1 MKESLVNKIDNR
13 EITVGVVGLGYV
25 GLPLAV
31 EKAKAG
37 FKTIGFDVQKAKVDL
52 VNAGSNY
59 IGDIVDDDLK
69 HIVESGMLRA
79 TNDFSFVR
87 DVDFIAICVPTP
99 LDEHQQPDISYVRSS
114 AEEIAKYMTKG
125 TMVVLESTTYPGTTE
140 ELLKPI
146 LETSGLKCGE
156 DFYLGFSPERVDPG
170 NKQFKTK
177 NTPKVVGAIGED
189 AREVIA
195 AMYRAVL
202 EGDVYEVSS
211 PAIAEMEKILENT
224 YRNINIGLANEM
236 AILCNRMGIDYWE
249 VVDAAKTKPYGFQA
263 FYPGPGLGG
272 HCIPLDPYYLSWK
285 AREYR
290 FHTSMIESSMMV
302 NDRMRSTAWKDPWQY
317 STDIKST
324 ERVESTCAQVAYK
337 NDIDDYRESPAIR
350 VIEKLQEEDGADTD
364 FYDPWIS
371 EYKDKRTDF
380 PWNRKKIDAEIISS
394 YDLIVITAAH
404 TNIDYDMIQQNAA
417 AIFDTRNAMKDIAD
431 RENIEGAVMGEY
443 FVHRSSYVDEG
454 VKMEKE
460 RRYGIS
466 AIYRQ
471 SAEIG
476 EVFVRSEC

>member
-1 MKESLVNKIDNR
+1 MKESLLNKIDNR

-79 TNDFSFVR
+79 TNDFSFVK

-114 AEEIAKYMTKG
+114 AEEIAKHMTKG

-285 AREYR
+285 AREYG

-302 NDRMRSTAWKDPWQY
+302 NDRMPEYCVERSMAILNRHKKALNG
-317 STDIKST
+317 SK
-324 ERVESTCAQVAYK
+324 VLVLGVAYK

-350 VIEKLQEEDGADTD
+350 VIEKLKEDGADTD

-371 EYKDKRTDF
+371 EYKDKGQIF
-380 PWNRKKIDAEIISS
+380 HGIEKIDAEIISS

-431 RENIEGAVMGEY
+431 RENIEVL
-443 FVHRSSYVDEG
+443 
-454 VKMEKE
+454 
-460 RRYGIS
+460 
-466 AIYRQ
+466 
-471 SAEIG
+471 
-476 EVFVRSEC
+476 

>member
-1 MKESLVNKIDNR
+1 MKEQLLNKIKNK

-37 FKTIGFDVQKAKVDL
+37 FKTIGFDVQKAKVDM
-52 VNAGSNY
+52 VNAGHNY
-59 IGDIVDDDLK
+59 IGDVVDDDLK
-69 HIVESGMLRA
+69 KIVDDGMLRA
-79 TNDFSFVR
+79 TTDFGFVK

-99 LDEHQQPDISYVRSS
+99 LDAHQQPDISYVKSS
-114 AEEIAKYMTKG
+114 AENIAKHLTKG

-146 LETSGLKCGE
+146 LESSGLKCGE

-177 NTPKVVGAIGED
+177 NTPKVVGAIGDD

-211 PAIAEMEKILENT
+211 PAVAEMEKILENT

-236 AILCNRMGIDYWE
+236 AMLCHKMGIDYWE

-285 AREYR
+285 AREYG

-302 NDRMRSTAWKDPWQY
+302 NDGMPEY
-317 STDIKST
+317 CV
-324 ERVESTCAQVAYK
+324 ERAMAILIRHKKALNGSKVLVLGVAYK
-337 NDIDDYRESPAIR
+337 NDIDDYRESPAIK
-350 VIEKLQEEDGADTD
+350 VIEELKKAGAETD

-371 EYKDKRTDF
+371 EYKDKGQVF
-380 PWNRKKIDAEIISS
+380 KGIEKIDEKIIAG
-394 YDLIVITAAH
+394 YDIIVITAAH
-404 TNIDYDMIQQNAA
+404 TNIDYDMIQGNAQ
-417 AIFDTRNAMKDIAD
+417 AIFDTRNAMKDIAERD
-431 RENIEGAVMGEY
+431 KIEVL
-443 FVHRSSYVDEG
+443 
-454 VKMEKE
+454 
-460 RRYGIS
+460 
-466 AIYRQ
+466 
-471 SAEIG
+471 
-476 EVFVRSEC
+476 

>member
-1 MKESLVNKIDNR
+1 MKESLLNKIDNR

-59 IGDIVDDDLK
+59 IGDVVDDDLK
-69 HIVESGMLRA
+69 QIVESGMLRA

-285 AREYR
+285 AREYG

-302 NDRMRSTAWKDPWQY
+302 NDRMPEYCVERSMAILNRHKKALNG
-317 STDIKST
+317 SK
-324 ERVESTCAQVAYK
+324 VLVLGVAYK

-350 VIEKLQEEDGADTD
+350 VIEKLKEDGADTD

-371 EYKDKRTDF
+371 EYKDKGQIF
-380 PWNRKKIDAEIISS
+380 HGIEKIDAEIISS

-431 RENIEGAVMGEY
+431 RENL
-443 FVHRSSYVDEG
+443 
-454 VKMEKE
+454 
-460 RRYGIS
+460 
-466 AIYRQ
+466 
-471 SAEIG
+471 
-476 EVFVRSEC
+476 EVL